1 MLGLQTRPG
10 NSVCK
15 KLLGDYSASQPG
27 LGTKRIQDLM
37 KGALPRNMWELDQR
51 KRTDVRDGKEAS
63 WKPKKHGMEL
73 YSFIEEVL

>member
-1 MLGLQTRPG
+1 
-10 NSVCK
+10 
-15 KLLGDYSASQPG
+15 
-27 LGTKRIQDLM
+27 M